1 LKSDELNAFCTDS
14 DAFLEGAATGPL
26 AGIGFAAKDIFDV
39 AGHVTGGGNPDWK
52 RSHGPASKTAWAV
65 QVLVDAGATMVGK
78 TMTDELTRG
87 ILGENAHYGTPVN
100 PRAPDRVPG
109 GSSSG
114 SASAVAGGL
123 VDFALGSDTGG
134 SVRAPAAFCGIYG
147 MRPSHGRIP
156 LDGVMPNA
164 PCFDTV
170 GWFARDAE
178 LLARVGAV
186 LLQTEISVPPPR
198 RLVIAYDAFEQA
210 DPEVREALQ
219 PSVDALAAAIG
230 TAEHG
235 RMGPV
240 PLEEYSAHFAVLQ
253 GPEAWRAYRDWIEEL
268 NPAFSFEVAA
278 RFTAGSAVTDEQ
290 IEAAR
295 AFQDLVVRHVDGLL
309 DERTVL
315 CLPTMPFPAPP
326 KSMPYSQRRAVHDR
340 IDALTDT
347 AGLAGLPQLNL
358 PLADVDGLPAGLSLI
373 GQRGSDEML
382 MSVARELGRQSTAQK
397 QRKDEG
403 RD

>member
-1 LKSDELNAFCTDS
+1 VIDPLNAFCTDS

-26 AGIGFAAKDIFDV
+26 AGLDFAAKDIFDV

-52 RSHGPASKTAWAV
+52 QSHGAATKTAWAV
-65 QVLVDAGATMVGK
+65 KVLVDAGATMVGK

-114 SASAVAGGL
+114 SAAAVAGGL

-147 MRPSHGRIP
+147 MRPTHGRIS

-164 PCFDTV
+164 PSFDTV

-178 LLARVGAV
+178 LFARVGAV
-186 LLQTEISVPPPR
+186 LLRTEISAPLPE
-198 RLVIAYDAFEQA
+198 RLVIADDAFEVA
-210 DPEVREALQ
+210 DPAVRQALR
-219 PSVDALAAAIG
+219 PSVDALAATIG
-230 TAEHG
+230 AAEHG
-235 RMGPV
+235 QMGPV
-240 PLEEYSAHFAVLQ
+240 PLEEYSAHFAALQ

-268 NPAFSFEVAA
+268 NPAFSLEVAA
-278 RFTAGSAVTDEQ
+278 RFAAGSAVTDEQ
-290 IEAAR
+290 LELAR
-295 AFQDLVVRHVDGLL
+295 AFQDLVARHINELL
-309 DERTVL
+309 DERTVI

-326 KSMPYSQRRAVHDR
+326 KDLPYSQRRAVHDR
-340 IDALTDT
+340 IDALVDT
-347 AGLAGLPQLNL
+347 AGLAGIPQLNL
-358 PLADVDGLPAGLSLI
+358 PLADVDGLPVGLSLV

-382 MSVARELGRQSTAQK
+382 MSVARLSS
-397 QRKDEG
+397 
-403 RD
+403 